1 MRTLKIAVVAFLA
14 LVLAAPAFA
23 QVREMAK
30 PRRANNNSAAEQ
42 AKKKAIDKDYNA
54 TLKRIPATSEK
65 PDPWGKM
72 R

>member
-1 MRTLKIAVVAFLA
+1 MRILKIAIVAFLA
-14 LVLAAPAFA
+14 FVLAASAFA

-30 PRRANNNSAAEQ
+30 PRRANSNSAAEQ

-54 TLKRIPATSEK
+54 TLKRIPVATEK